1 MNRKISIQLQ
11 GKRHIP
17 FEAGDHEGS
26 ITWTLRVK
34 QAPAHI
40 PAAWSGTYGIV
51 ELAASGTRKGK
62 PFWSQ
67 PYHLTRRSSRC
78 ETSLRATQDFLLQ
91 LARDR

>member
-1 MNRKISIQLQ
+1 MSMNRKISIQLQ

-62 PFWSQ
+62 PI
-67 PYHLTRRSSRC
+67 LVT
-78 ETSLRATQDFLLQ
+78 TISLNKTLLSV
-91 LARDR
+91 RN